1 MHILSTLH
9 NMYFSNVQ
17 KWKRSKCILGD
28 CPIRQEANS
37 ICVKQKIKKG
47 EYYRVHTKRKEVY
60 LFS

>member
-1 MHILSTLH
+1 
-9 NMYFSNVQ
+9 MYFSNVQ
-17 KWKRSKCILGD
+17 KWKRSKCIFGD
-28 CPIRQEANS
+28 CPIGQEANS